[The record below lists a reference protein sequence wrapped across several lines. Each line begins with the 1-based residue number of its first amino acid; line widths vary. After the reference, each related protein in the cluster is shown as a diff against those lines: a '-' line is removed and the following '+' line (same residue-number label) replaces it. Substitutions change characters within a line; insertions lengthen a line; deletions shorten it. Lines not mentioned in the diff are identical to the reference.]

1 MKVNGETRSASVP
14 AETTLLALLRD
25 RFGLTGSKLGC
36 DAGDGVA
43 AVAALT
49 EQIAAEAIEK
59 IVVDY
64 EPLPAVFDPLEAMR
78 EDAPKV
84 HAPASNIYET
94 KVIRKGDADAASPA
108 CGIRSASPYRPI
120 RARRR

>member
-1 MKVNGETRSASVP
+1 MPTRAPRRGGGGEKGGGGQQEKER
-14 AETTLLALLRD
+14 
-25 RFGLTGSKLGC
+25 G
-36 DAGDGVA
+36 DAGGHRAGGGGAAWAA

-94 KVIRKGDADAASPA
+94 KVIRKGDADAALA
-108 CGIRSASPYRPI
+108 GA
-120 RARRR
+120 